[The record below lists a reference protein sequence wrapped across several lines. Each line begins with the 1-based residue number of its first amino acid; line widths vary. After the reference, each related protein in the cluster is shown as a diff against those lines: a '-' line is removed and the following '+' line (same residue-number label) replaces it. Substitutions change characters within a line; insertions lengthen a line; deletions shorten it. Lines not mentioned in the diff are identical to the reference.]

1 MTVMVILLT
10 SAIASPY
17 AQEKTTWHRKKAE
30 RQAEKQGV
38 GTLDAF
44 LK

>member
-1 MTVMVILLT
+1 MKEYRQTPEYK
-10 SAIASPY
+10 AYHKKYNAEWY
-17 AQEKTTWHRKKAE
+17 ARKKAE

-38 GTLDAF
+38 GKLDAF